1 MVAASLAKRA
11 ISELF
16 TQQVRAPTMSGS
28 AAEAKRRSIYFFRD
42 ICRVSAFLFY
52 SSSALLSARPE
63 QIEGLFPF
71 CLASDNDDTH
81 SFLIQSSS
89 RFHWRRDTF
98 TPTDDYQL
106 IPAIMLEY
114 NLDEVTTKAALRTQ
128 LANKWRVQVGSEP
141 QDVDM
146 LLFKGNEELT
156 TVMSHHYNR
165 HHLISKYVQPES
177 NKRDAKISS
186 HTRSKFVNDFLAN

>member
-28 AAEAKRRSIYFFRD
+28 AGEAKRRSIYFFRD

-71 CLASDNDDTH
+71 CLAYVLHPTMTTLTH
-81 SFLIQSSS
+81 FYFNLLPA
-89 RFHWRRDTF
+89 F
-98 TPTDDYQL
+98 TDAVTLLHPPT
-106 IPAIMLEY
+106 I
-114 NLDEVTTKAALRTQ
+114 T
-128 LANKWRVQVGSEP
+128 S
-141 QDVDM
+141 
-146 LLFKGNEELT
+146 
-156 TVMSHHYNR
+156 
-165 HHLISKYVQPES
+165 
-177 NKRDAKISS
+177 
-186 HTRSKFVNDFLAN
+186 